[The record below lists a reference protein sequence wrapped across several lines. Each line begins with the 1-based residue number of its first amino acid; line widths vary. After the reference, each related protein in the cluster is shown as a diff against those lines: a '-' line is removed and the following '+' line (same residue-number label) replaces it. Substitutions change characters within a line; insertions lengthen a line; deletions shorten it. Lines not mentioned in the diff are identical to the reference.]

1 MTFISGDRDTP
12 MRVAHESGRILAR
25 EVEMAEPV
33 LSQGT
38 EMFFR
43 RSVPDGYALAFRF
56 AEQQQRAIRMLFV
69 FTSLDVCW
77 LRDGIVEET
86 RTLRP
91 WIGHASAV
99 ADTVIEFPAGTLD
112 GGATAADTGT
122 EAESAGV
129 GVGDRIELRSPS

>member
-1 MTFISGDRDTP
+1 

-25 EVEMAEPV
+25 EVEIAEPV
-33 LSQGT
+33 LSQGLGV
-38 EMFFR
+38 FFR

-56 AEQQQRAIRMLFV
+56 EEQQQRAIRMLFV

-77 LRDGIVEET
+77 LREGIVEET

-91 WIGHASAV
+91 WVGHASAV

-112 GGATAADTGT
+112 GVDKDADGA
-122 EAESAGV
+122 SV